1 MTQHKQPSTTHTRV
15 IVFLQENK
23 TTDFYFPTLAAWG
36 ADIKNKGPLLKAA
49 PDFDQ
54 PHDRS
59 AWVHYK
65 MGDYPGAD
73 LALDNDSIIPYY
85 SWLAKTY
92 TFCDHHFGAGTNS
105 TPGHMLAVGG
115 QMPTLKNPPFGAAG
129 PTWDIP
135 SIFMHAERAGIGWA
149 AFPDASGYPT
159 KFYAELHSS
168 AAKNHIHTAP
178 EFLTMAAAGT
188 LPQLVY
194 AWSPGGSDEHP
205 PLQKSDPNY
214 ITRGQDLVWQ
224 RIDAV
229 VKAGQWQNTIFI
241 LTWDDWGGYA
251 DHVVTPE
258 SELVADALHV
268 QGFQI
273 VGGSRIPLILFGGQV
288 KPGIDNTWHSHASIP
303 KTVSDLLGLGPMGIP
318 RVDTAPSLS
327 GRVSSKLSR
336 PAPPAFG
343 TTITQP
349 TPPNPAPQPVPPPVW
364 AGPLRQPLPALVA
377 NGGKTIP
384 APNDG
389 IVNPKPPKPPLAG
402 QGHS

>member
-1 MTQHKQPSTTHTRV
+1 MTTDKISPTTPLQV

-65 MGDYPGAD
+65 MGDYPGTD
-73 LALDNDSIIPYY
+73 LALDNDSVIPYY

-92 TFCDHHFGAGTNS
+92 TFCDHHFGAGSNS

-115 QMPTLKNPPFGAAG
+115 QMPTLKNPPFGAGG

-149 AFPDASGYPT
+149 AFPDGSGYPT
-159 KFYAELHSS
+159 KFYAELDSS
-168 AAKNHIHTAP
+168 AAKKHIHAAP

-194 AWSPGGSDEHP
+194 AWSPAGSDEHP
-205 PLQKSDPNY
+205 PFQKSDPNY

-229 VKAGQWQNTIFI
+229 VKAGQWQNTVFI

-258 SELVADALHV
+258 SEVVADALHA

-273 VGGSRIPLILFGGQV
+273 VGGSRIPLIMLGGQV
-288 KPGIDNTWHSHASIP
+288 KQGIDNSWHSHASIP
-303 KTVSDLLGLGPMGIP
+303 KTVADLLGLGPIGIP
-318 RVDTAPSLS
+318 RVDSAPSLS
-327 GRVSSKLSR
+327 GRVSPNLTR

-343 TTITQP
+343 TSVAQP
-349 TPPNPAPQPVPPPVW
+349 TPPSPAPKPVPTPPWV
-364 AGPLRQPLPALVA
+364 GPLRQPLPALVG
-377 NGGKTIP
+377 NSGKTIP
-384 APNDG
+384 APTDG
-389 IVNPKPPKPPLAG
+389 VVKPKPPKAPLAS
-402 QGHS
+402 QGGS